1 MKGTDKHNIN
11 KKILR
16 LFAKDKAPMHLLY
29 KSIYFKKENLLWNS
43 ILKLQQQVITN

>member
-16 LFAKDKAPMHLLY
+16 LFAKDKAPMHFQEL
-29 KSIYFKKENLLWNS
+29 FE
-43 ILKLQQQVITN
+43 